1 MRQFAT
7 ALRGQPFVRKVRG
20 NHSKRVSC
28 LLLLAVLGLG
38 ACGTGAPPASE
49 KAPEPFSQLS
59 DELQAVY
66 DRSCAVC
73 HGVPGTGA
81 PAAGDV
87 EAWAERGNQGIDAL
101 LDHVISGYRGMP
113 PMGMCMDCSQDDLLA
128 FVEYMSGLECE

>member
-1 MRQFAT
+1 MWFLTSRRLGGAIRRL
-7 ALRGQPFVRKVRG
+7 AVMG
-20 NHSKRVSC
+20 
-28 LLLLAVLGLG
+28 LLLFGFV
-38 ACGTGAPPASE
+38 ACGGNSSPAGAPPA
-49 KAPEPFSQLS
+49 KPFSELS
-59 DELQAVY
+59 DELQKIY

-81 PAAGDV
+81 PAAGDAR
-87 EAWAERGNQGIDAL
+87 AWAERGQQGVDAL